1 MEKLTKY
8 SFAFTKDDIRALE
21 SIKKLMKETQG
32 KVANIGA
39 IRLALRIAVR
49 VLDDKMAKHWEEL
62 GCRVMR
68 SKGKPE

>member
-49 VLDDKMAKHWEEL
+49 EGAK
-62 GCRVMR
+62 
-68 SKGKPE
+68 

>member
-1 MEKLTKY
+1 MLSTDIFCLTVEIFCCMVRYMEKLTKY

-21 SIKKLMKETQG
+21 SIKKQMRETQG

-49 VLDDKMAKHWEEL
+49 EGAK
-62 GCRVMR
+62 
-68 SKGKPE
+68 